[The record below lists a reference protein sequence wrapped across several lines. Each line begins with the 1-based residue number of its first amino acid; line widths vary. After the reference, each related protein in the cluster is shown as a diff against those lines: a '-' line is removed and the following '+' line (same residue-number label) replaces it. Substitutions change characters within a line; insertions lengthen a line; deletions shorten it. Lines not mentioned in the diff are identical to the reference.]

1 MAIVPRVAKSQT
13 QQTHSVYMSKLISQF
28 IPLSPS
34 PSMSTS
40 LFPTFV
46 RFFNPVKMSGP
57 PKESFNGDVTVGRL
71 GKQVH

>member
-1 MAIVPRVAKSQT
+1 MATVHGVAKSQM

-34 PSMSTS
+34 PSTPTS

-46 RFFNPVKMSGP
+46 RIF
-57 PKESFNGDVTVGRL
+57 
-71 GKQVH
+71 